1 MKLTETRLRQIIRE
15 ELSRDAA
22 EEALRAHLG
31 ISPSGATIMSAEDQH
46 GPGAYR
52 VSLYDQDGFDLP
64 PAFYRVNDDGSVE
77 LIFKARY

>member
-22 EEALRAHLG
+22 EEALSAHLG
-31 ISPSGATIMSAEDQH
+31 ISRGDATIMSAEDQY
-46 GPGAYR
+46 GSGAYR
-52 VSLYDQDGFDLP
+52 VSLYDQSGFDRP
-64 PAFYRVNDDGSVE
+64 PAFYRVNDDGSVK

>member
-1 MKLTETRLRQIIRE
+1 MKLTEARLRQIIRE

-31 ISPSGATIMSAEDQH
+31 ISLRDATIMSADDQY
-46 GPGAYR
+46 GPGAYM
-52 VSLYDQDGFDLP
+52 VALYDRDGFDRP

-77 LIFKARY
+77 LIFKASY